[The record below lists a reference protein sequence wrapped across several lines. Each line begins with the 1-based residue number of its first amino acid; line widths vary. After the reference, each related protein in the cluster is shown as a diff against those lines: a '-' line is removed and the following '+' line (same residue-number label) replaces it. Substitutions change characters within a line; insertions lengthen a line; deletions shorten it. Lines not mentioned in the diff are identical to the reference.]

1 MKPKVFPKNKQTD
14 PGLGFTLETK
24 QPVKTYFT
32 NAHRFI
38 ADFENESTFTAILEA
53 PEQLIEACRHIGGVF
68 CSGCDLWDETGLDWK
83 MFPDNGESGT
93 NIWFCGA
100 CCLKE
105 ANEEKT
111 TTNIKSIKEIM
122 KPAATTEQDFCF
134 DKESDF
140 FTSDNQ
146 GVSSQNSNILEKMVS
161 FVTTSSSTKEANT
174 ASRYLIS
181 SSSIYSAFGINKEEH
196 LNLVEEPFRKKKR

>member
-14 PGLGFTLETK
+14 PGLGFTLEVK
-24 QPVKTYFT
+24 PPVKTYFT

-53 PEQLIEACRHIGGVF
+53 PEQLIEACRHVGGVF
-68 CSGCDLWDETGLDWK
+68 CSGCDLWDETGLDWE
-83 MFPDNGESGT
+83 MFPENGESGT

-122 KPAATTEQDFCF
+122 KPATTEQEFCF

-146 GVSSQNSNILEKMVS
+146 SASSQNSNLLEKMVS
-161 FVTTSSSTKEANT
+161 FVTTSSLKEEATN

-181 SSSIYSAFGINKEEH
+181 SSSVYSAFGINKEEH